1 MLIYLRV
8 LRESFRFA
16 LKALL
21 NNKLRTFLSLMGVTV
36 GIFSIIGVLA
46 AVDSL
51 EREIKGSLSSLDQNT
66 MILCHVSFGPSD
78 VPRWKRE
85 QFPLVKYDDFQ
96 YLDKTVSDVKA
107 MSYVLNVPPQTIKY
121 KDEVI
126 ENVGIAATTD
136 GYYDIEALQFEYGRY
151 FNEAESVA
159 GSSVIVIGNEIRN
172 QLFGEGV
179 NAIGKKIRIYS
190 RKLTVIGVLEKE
202 GGGLFDDSK
211 DEIVLVPVNLTRKIY
226 GDNNRSTFPQII
238 LLPES
243 GVDDAA
249 FLALVEQKLRNKR
262 GLKTDEVSN
271 FFINQLKGFTA
282 FIDNIIGFLT
292 GVGWGIGG
300 FALLVGGFGIANI
313 MFVSVRERTN
323 LIGIQKALG
332 AKRRFILFQFLFEAV
347 LLSIFGGVIGLF
359 LVWLVTV
366 LLGFTDVA
374 ENFEFVLSVRNI
386 FIGLSTT
393 FLIGILAGII
403 PAIGASRLDPVEAI
417 RTGM

>member
-16 LKALL
+16 VNALR

-51 EREIKGSLSSLDQNT
+51 EKEIKGSLSSLDQST
-66 MILCHVSFGPSD
+66 MILAHVSFGPTD
-78 VPRWKRE
+78 IPRWKRE
-85 QFPLVKYDDFQ
+85 QFPLVDYDDFQ
-96 YLDKTVSDVKA
+96 FLNRSLPDVKA
-107 MSYVLNVPPQTIKY
+107 MSYILNVPSQTIKY
-121 KDEVI
+121 DEEVV
-126 ENVGIAATTD
+126 EDVGIGATTD
-136 GYYDIEALQFEYGRY
+136 GYYEIEALKFEVGRY
-151 FNEAESVA
+151 FNEAESVSGA
-159 GSSVIVIGNEIRN
+159 SVIVLGNEIRN

-179 NAIGKKIRIYS
+179 NPLGKKVKMYS

-226 GDNNRSTFPQII
+226 GDNNRSTFPQIV
-238 LLPES
+238 LLPKS
-243 GVDDAA
+243 GVDSDEFVAV
-249 FLALVEQKLRNKR
+249 VEQKLRSSR
-262 GLKTDEVSN
+262 GLKIGEVSN
-271 FFINQLKGFTA
+271 FFVNQLKGFTD

-292 GVGWGIGG
+292 GVGWGIGA

-313 MFVSVRERTN
+313 MFVSVKERTN

-332 AKRRFILFQFLFEAV
+332 AKSRFILFQFLFESI
-347 LLSIFGGVIGLF
+347 LLSIFGGLIGLF
-359 LVWLVTV
+359 FVWMIATGLSAAVDS
-366 LLGFTDVA
+366 FT
-374 ENFEFVLSVRNI
+374 FVLSAKNVLL
-386 FIGLSTT
+386 GLSTT
-393 FLIGILAGII
+393 FFIGIIAGII
-403 PAIGASRLDPVEAI
+403 PAIGAARLDPVEAI

>member
-1 MLIYLRV
+1 MIYLRV
-8 LRESFRFA
+8 LKESFRFA
-16 LKALL
+16 LNALR

-96 YLDKTVSDVKA
+96 YLDRTMSDVKA
-107 MSYVLNVPPQTIKY
+107 MSYVLNVPSQTIKY

-126 ENVGIAATTD
+126 ENVGIGATTD
-136 GYYDIEALQFEYGRY
+136 GYYDIEALQFEQGRY

-159 GSSVIVIGNEIRN
+159 GASVIVIGNEIRN

-190 RKLTVIGVLEKE
+190 RKLTVIGVLKKE

-211 DEIVLVPVNLTRKIY
+211 DEIVLVPVNLTRRIY

-238 LLPES
+238 LLPEA
-243 GVDDAA
+243 GVDDAE
-249 FLALVEQKLRNKR
+249 FLALAEQKLRNKR
-262 GLKTDEVSN
+262 GLKTDEISN

-332 AKRRFILFQFLFEAV
+332 AKRRFILFQFLFESI
-347 LLSIFGGVIGLF
+347 LLSIFGGLIGLF
-359 LVWLVTV
+359 FVWLIAVILSASV
-366 LLGFTDVA
+366 DS
-374 ENFEFVLSVRNI
+374 FEFVLSFGNV

-393 FLIGILAGII
+393 FLIGIVAGII